1 MMKREVISFE
11 KLTKQTSVALLGL
24 MVSTKAIGLSATT
37 SNVIQG
43 SAPYL
48 TMDGG
53 VTKAMSEEGLLG
65 IKFPDGSVYIAPG
78 ANTDLYPDARV
89 DNSSLNSPITL
100 PDEARTFAD
109 IQTLVPLT
117 GNSHYPRIDLNNLI
131 GDPYNYWGDAE
142 GDGNASATGSLTVA
156 WKNADNK
163 DITAEIKANP
173 NKLLTACDVPY
184 QLTITATNGHLSTEY
199 GVPQTSTFNNISHTY
214 YLGVKADK
222 PSACYAYPNSQY
234 DAALGDA
241 FFEMVD
247 GPNWVRFAG
256 FKVNNADKPS
266 DNFPTTGA
274 NNLHFFLLLS
284 GITPEQIIAANGA
297 TVSAESGHGVTL
309 SLSADQ
315 VNWNYRWAG
324 TDANEESA
332 AWNARPIAIRSGL
345 KIKLKGPTLDSIDK
359 RFSPSLFK
367 LYADSSHTKLL
378 YSFKIERWY
387 INNPFYYDENWHMS
401 YNAMTH
407 EQAIQF
413 CQGLGSNYRLP
424 AVNDYTNTNNSWL
437 GWNGGLPETDGL
449 GFYQRRLSFKRG
461 NRWIGGLF
469 NEWGRLNS
477 AYPWR
482 NEDNPLSNE
491 YDVSWESTVLSSHGF
506 WTASQSGSN
515 RYLVVTQPLGE
526 LHDYNESWRT
536 IQAACVSP

>member
-24 MVSTKAIGLSATT
+24 MVSTKAIALSATT

-100 PDEARTFAD
+100 PDEAKTFAD

-222 PSACYAYPNSQY
+222 PSACYAYPNSQN
-234 DAALGDA
+234 DGAL
-241 FFEMVD
+241 FEILD

-256 FKVNNADKPS
+256 FKVNDADKPS

-324 TDANEESA
+324 IDFDEESA

-345 KIKLKGPTLDSIDK
+345 KIKLTGPTIDSIDK

-387 INNPFYYDENWHMS
+387 INNPIYYDDRHFPV

-413 CQGLGSNYRLP
+413 CQGLGSHYRLP
-424 AVNDYTNTNNSWL
+424 AVNDYTNNNSLWL
-437 GWNGGLPETDGL
+437 GWTGGLPDL
-449 GFYQRRLSFKRG
+449 DSDFYQRRLSVKRG
-461 NRWIGGLF
+461 NRWVGGLF
-469 NEWGRLNS
+469 NEWGAFES
-477 AYPWR
+477 GYPME
-482 NEDNPLSNE
+482 NEETVLQNGE
-491 YDVSWESTVLSSHGF
+491 YAVSWESSFYGGSHGF
-506 WTASQSGSN
+506 WTVSPGQMPN
-515 RYLVVTQPLGE
+515 QHLVVHTLGDIFNRDDRA
-526 LHDYNESWRT
+526 LY